1 MEGYAQWIALA
12 LGCMG
17 IVTAILLFVRL
28 RTVEYRLRRMLGLW
42 QRQLGEEAQRT
53 QDRLTDQ
60 RDSLHE
66 GLRDVRD
73 SVVGMLGEISRT
85 QQMQL
90 DALVSQSRATQ
101 AANEER
107 MERLR
112 GAVEAKLDQA
122 GQQSRQTADT
132 LDRKLSIHE
141 QRMEQL
147 RGALTEG
154 MQRLQD
160 GNAKKLDEIRV
171 TVGEKL
177 DSTLDKRLNDSFKLV
192 SERLEQVYKGLGE
205 MQTLAEG
212 VGDLKKVLT
221 NVKTRGTWGEVQL
234 GALLEQVLAP
244 GQYET
249 NVQVKPGSGER
260 VEYAVC
266 MPGKQQE
273 ARVLLPIDAK
283 FPMEDYRRL
292 VEAADAG
299 DAQRLEEAGRAL
311 DATIRNEARRIQT
324 KYIDPPNTTD
334 FAILYLPVEGLYAEA
349 LRRGEVVERLQ
360 REHRVV
366 ITGPT
371 TLLAL
376 LNSLQMGFRTLA
388 IEQRSSEVW
397 SLLGAVKME
406 FGRFADILLRTQKR
420 LRLASDSIED
430 ATRKTRAIQRK
441 LSGVQELS
449 AQEAPFLEEP
459 APEEEMLPEADSSED
474 AADAGFLEVL

>member
-12 LGCMG
+12 LAFVSVG
-17 IVTAILLFVRL
+17 TAIFMIVRL
-28 RTVEYRLRRMLGLW
+28 RTMEYRLRRMLGLW
-42 QRQLGEEAQRT
+42 QRQLGEDAQRT
-53 QDRLTDQ
+53 QERLADQ
-60 RDSLHE
+60 RDSLH
-66 GLRDVRD
+66 GNLRDVQD
-73 SVVGMLGEISRT
+73 SVIGMLGEISRT

-90 DALVSQSRATQ
+90 DSFVGQLRVLQAT
-101 AANEER
+101 NEER

-112 GAVEAKLDQA
+112 GDVDAKLGQVDQQA
-122 GQQSRQTADT
+122 KQTADM
-132 LDRKLSIHE
+132 LDRKLAIHE
-141 QRMEQL
+141 QRMEQI
-147 RGALTEG
+147 RDALAEG

-205 MQTLAEG
+205 MQTLADG

-249 NVQVKPGSGER
+249 NAQTKPGSGER

-292 VEAADAG
+292 VEAAEAG

-311 DATIRNEARRIQT
+311 DATIRTEARRIQS

-334 FAILYLPVEGLYAEA
+334 FAIMYLPVEGLYAEA

-360 REHRVV
+360 REQRVV

-397 SLLGAVKME
+397 SLLGAVKTE
-406 FGRFADILLRTQKR
+406 FGRFADILIRTQKR

-430 ATRKTRAIQRK
+430 ATRKTQAIQRK

-449 AQEAPFLEEP
+449 KQETSLYLEE
-459 APEEEMLPEADSSED
+459 LSL
-474 AADAGFLEVL
+474 DAGPPDEENAPDEALDAGSSD